1 MKYWLL
7 KTEPG
12 TFSWD
17 DLEKSA
23 GQQAGWEGVRNYQA
37 RNFLLQMEE
46 GDLGFFYHS
55 GISKPAIV
63 GVVRIIRAAYPD
75 PTQFDPGS
83 SYFDP
88 KSTEANP
95 RWFMVDVKLHRRLD
109 QPVLR
114 SKLKENSL
122 LQEMLLF
129 RNTRLSVLPV
139 TENQWEIILRM
150 SEKNG

>member
-1 MKYWLL
+1 MRYWLL

-17 DLEKSA
+17 DLAELPDR
-23 GQQAGWEGVRNYQA
+23 QTGWEGVRNYQA

-46 GDLGFFYHS
+46 GDLAFFYHS
-55 GISKPAIV
+55 GIAKPAIV
-63 GVVRIIRAAYPD
+63 GIVEVVRSAYPD
-75 PTQFDPGS
+75 PTQFDPAS
-83 SYFDP
+83 SYYDP
-88 KSTEANP
+88 KSTESQP
-95 RWFMVDVKLHRRLD
+95 RWFMVDVRLHRALK

-114 SKLKENSL
+114 AKLKENEL

-150 SEKNG
+150 SEKDG